1 MRITFDDQ
9 YLVTVSED
17 ASLFIHKI
25 SDKEGRGK
33 RDRDVPYA
41 EEVLITRSDLEEKV
55 TAYFHLLRGH
65 LYIQHLP
72 VELLFA
78 TTSYL
83 LQVCV
88 IFMLSRKI
96 NK

>member
-17 ASLFIHKI
+17 ALLFIHKI

-41 EEVLITRSDLEEKV
+41 EEILITRSDLEEKV
-55 TAYFHLLRGH
+55 IAYFHLFVGSLR
-65 LYIQHLP
+65 
-72 VELLFA
+72 VE
-78 TTSYL
+78 
-83 LQVCV
+83 
-88 IFMLSRKI
+88 
-96 NK
+96 

>member
-25 SDKEGRGK
+25 SGK

-83 LQVCV
+83 LQVGV

>member
-41 EEVLITRSDLEEKV
+41 EEILVAKDE
-55 TAYFHLLRGH
+55 
-65 LYIQHLP
+65 
-72 VELLFA
+72 
-78 TTSYL
+78 
-83 LQVCV
+83 
-88 IFMLSRKI
+88 
-96 NK
+96 

>member
-41 EEVLITRSDLEEKV
+41 EEILITRSDLEEKV
-55 TAYFHLLRGH
+55 AAYFHLLRGH
-65 LYIQHLP
+65 LCIQHLP
-72 VELLFA
+72 LELLFA
-78 TTSYL
+78 TTSYF
-83 LQVCV
+83 LQVGV